1 MSDNILTRIQAE
13 IHAPKGKRNEFGKFN
28 YRSAED
34 ILSAAKPILASYDQS
49 LVLSDEIV
57 QIGDRYYVKATAVI
71 HPLGANSV
79 AFAREQIEK
88 KGMDQAQVTGA
99 ASSYA
104 RKYALAG
111 LFALDNEKDPD
122 SGDNRETPEKKTATA
137 VDADM
142 LDYQLVRSAEQ
153 GLEALKTAW
162 TAIGGEAQRA
172 VGGAQRLKELKEMA
186 KPATTTYTPKPDISK
201 EDVPF

>member
-34 ILSAAKPILASYDQS
+34 ILSAAKPIHASYDQS
-49 LVLSDEIV
+49 LVISYEIV

-79 AFAREQIEK
+79 AFAREQLDK
-88 KGMDQAQVTGA
+88 KGMDQAQITGS

-111 LFALDNEKDPD
+111 LFALDNEEEPD
-122 SGDNRETPEKKTATA
+122 NSGESEKITDEQVEQIESLVKKTKSDKAKFLAWLGVKELNEIGAKNFDHIVEVLNKKLPKGDNNGTA
-137 VDADM
+137 
-142 LDYQLVRSAEQ
+142 
-153 GLEALKTAW
+153 
-162 TAIGGEAQRA
+162 
-172 VGGAQRLKELKEMA
+172 
-186 KPATTTYTPKPDISK
+186 
-201 EDVPF
+201 